1 MARLEPEYL
10 IYWEAGGS
18 AIQDHPRV
26 AALPP
31 LNAVE
36 GPVPVVPAGA
46 RGIDQDDIPNL
57 QLRIMQVLP
66 SHHTR
71 KSVPP
76 GWKV

>member
-31 LNAVE
+31 LNVVE
-36 GPVPVVPAGA
+36 GSMPVVPAGA
-46 RGIDQDDIPNL
+46 RGINQDLIPNL
-57 QLRIMQVLP
+57 QLRTMQFL
-66 SHHTR
+66 HGHQTR

-76 GWKV
+76 GWKL